1 MFAWQGSV
9 GILPAPRWASI
20 HPNGGNYPSASP
32 IAQAG
37 SHAAIT
43 RQLNRQNAC
52 STLWQG
58 SVGILPAPR
67 WASIHPNGG
76 NYPSASPIAQAGSH
90 AAITRQLNRQN
101 ACSTLW
107 QGSVGILPAPRG
119 VRTHAADV
127 ATKHV
132 ALAEANSSAA
142 GTRQLNRLRR
152 LFYLCSASSDLGPIH

>member
-76 NYPSASPIAQAGSH
+76 NYPSASPIAQADSH

-101 ACSTLW
+101 ACSTLR
-107 QGSVGILPAPRG
+107 QGGAVGVSACDSPVLLHSCFCLSPCPSPQ
-119 VRTHAADV
+119 
-127 ATKHV
+127 
-132 ALAEANSSAA
+132 SS
-142 GTRQLNRLRR
+142 
-152 LFYLCSASSDLGPIH
+152 